1 MRTLKGSKVSSDP
14 QQWNKVFNSL
24 VHILETQQI
33 QLESLSRDRKF
44 LEDRI
49 KLQYDRWVSDV
60 NLFQIKSLRDL
71 VLLLDFLGWVYPSR
85 IPDLLSESP
94 LIVSGRYKGDFPE
107 TLKARGILA
116 DMSNFVVD
124 LKVQKAKDIPID
136 KGCGSSK
143 RKLVDVNPVSETPKL
158 FTSAF
163 KVPKLKNSS
172 CLVI

>member
-71 VLLLDFLGWVYPSR
+71 VLLLDFLGWVGQMRPSPSIVPLTSR
-85 IPDLLSESP
+85 AFKCLLEP
-94 LIVSGRYKGDFPE
+94 SGEGWPPKLQGCDTR
-107 TLKARGILA
+107 A
-116 DMSNFVVD
+116 
-124 LKVQKAKDIPID
+124 
-136 KGCGSSK
+136 GCGSSK